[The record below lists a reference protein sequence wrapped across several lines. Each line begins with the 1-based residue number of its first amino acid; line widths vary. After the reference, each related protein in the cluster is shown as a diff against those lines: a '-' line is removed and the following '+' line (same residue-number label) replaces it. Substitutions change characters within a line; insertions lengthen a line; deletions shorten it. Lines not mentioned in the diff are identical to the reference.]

1 MSVGTAQGWSSG
13 HQDTIIAALDRAVAA
28 WPDRI
33 FVDIDGR
40 EVSYIEFDR
49 ESNRV
54 AHGLAELGVKR
65 GVTVTTILD
74 NNLDAL
80 LVWFAINKLGAINV
94 PVNTAYKGEFL
105 RHQVADAQASVV
117 IAEADYAER
126 IAGVASG
133 LPDLKALLYRDA
145 APTTPV
151 DDKLVAPLDAYR
163 HANTESPGISV
174 QPGDLAM
181 LIYTAGTTGPSKG
194 CMVSH
199 NYAINL
205 ARQIITASGRTQEDV
220 QWTAL
225 PLFHMNATSTTI
237 LASLLVGGK
246 AVVYK
251 RFSVSNFW
259 PEIERSGATI
269 VSLLGSMIP
278 LLVEAKDNESAQR
291 CFNQLR
297 VVLGTPF
304 PVTLQEKWK
313 ARFGSEILGANSF
326 GITEASVVTTLPA
339 GIEAKPNSSGI
350 RSPDFDVRIVDD
362 EDRELPAGTPGEV
375 IVRPLRPHVM
385 FEGYWNRPADTL
397 KIMKNLWLHTGDIGK
412 FDEDGFFYFLDRKKD
427 YMRRRGE
434 NISSYEMESTF
445 RAHPAIEDL
454 AVHAVLS
461 DLTED
466 DVKVTAVLK
475 PGSVVT
481 EEELCL
487 WAIDR
492 LPYFAVP
499 RYIEFRAE
507 LPRNPVGRILK
518 YQLRDEG
525 CTPATWDRD
534 RAGIQLAKR

>member
-1 MSVGTAQGWSSG
+1 MAITHGWSAG
-13 HQDTIIAALDRAVAA
+13 DQDSINAALARAVAA
-28 WPDRI
+28 WPDRV

-40 EVSYIEFDR
+40 EVSYAEFDR

-54 AHGLAELGVKR
+54 AHGLAELGVKA
-65 GVTVTTILD
+65 GHTVTTILD

-80 LVWFAINKLGAINV
+80 LVWFSINKLGAISV

-105 RHQVADAQASVV
+105 RHQLADARSAVV
-117 IAEADYAER
+117 VAEADYAER
-126 IAGVASG
+126 VAGVATG
-133 LPDLKALLYRDA
+133 LPELKALLYRDA
-145 APTTPV
+145 APATALQH
-151 DDKLVAPLDAYR
+151 KLVAPLDAHR
-163 HANTESPGISV
+163 HSNTGPTGHQV
-174 QPGDLAM
+174 KPGDLAM

-205 ARQIITASGRTQEDV
+205 ARQIIAASGRTQDDV

-237 LASLLVGGK
+237 LASMLKGGK

-259 PEIERSGATI
+259 PEIERTGATI

-278 LLVEAKDNESAQR
+278 LLVEAQDNEAAKR

-304 PVTLQEKWK
+304 PQPLQEKWK

-326 GITEASVVTTLPA
+326 GITEASVVTTLPC
-339 GIEAKPNSSGI
+339 GVQAKPNSSGV

-362 EDRELPAGTPGEV
+362 EDRELPPDTPGEV
-375 IVRPLRPHVM
+375 IVRPLKPHVM

-397 KIMKNLWLHTGDIGK
+397 KIMRNLWLHTGDIGK
-412 FDEDGFFYFLDRKKD
+412 FDADGFFYFIDRKKD

-434 NISSYEMESTF
+434 NISSYEMETTF

-475 PGSVVT
+475 ADVALT
-481 EEELCL
+481 EEELCR

-499 RYIEFRAE
+499 RYIEFRRE

-534 RAGIQLAKR
+534 KAGLQLAKR